1 MTVICIPGSYDPV
14 TRGHLSLIEK
24 ASRIGDVVYA
34 AIFINP
40 DKSYR
45 FSLEERLELL
55 RIACRPYPNVKV
67 VSDSGTGADF
77 AKQSGVT
84 YLLKGVRNETD
95 FLYEREM
102 ADVNR
107 ERGIETLLLPAEPS
121 LREVSSSEV
130 RRRLDANEAED
141 GLLPPEVEA
150 YLKSISNKP

>member
-14 TRGHLSLIEK
+14 TRGHLSLIEQ

-40 DKSYR
+40 DKTYR
-45 FSLEERLELL
+45 FSLEDRLEML
-55 RIACRPYPNVKV
+55 RIACRPYPNVRV
-67 VSDSGTGADF
+67 VSDAGTVADF
-77 AKQSGVT
+77 ARRNGVS

-107 ERGIETLLLPAEPS
+107 SRGVETLLLPSEPA

-130 RRRLDANEAED
+130 RRRLDENEEKD
-141 GLLPPEVEA
+141 TLLPPEVEA
-150 YLKSISNKP
+150 YLKTISNKP